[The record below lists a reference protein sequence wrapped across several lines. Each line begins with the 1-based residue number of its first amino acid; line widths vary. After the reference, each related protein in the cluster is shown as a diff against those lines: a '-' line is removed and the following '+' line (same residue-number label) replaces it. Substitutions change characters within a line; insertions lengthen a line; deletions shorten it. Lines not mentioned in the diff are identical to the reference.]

1 MRQPGQFVRE
11 MRRRRVFRTAG
22 FYVVGAWVLV
32 QVIALAFQSFGIPD
46 AALQYVWL
54 AGIAGFPL
62 ALILGWQYDITPQGI
77 VRTPPADTTEAKDLS
92 LRKTDY
98 IGPRC
103 AHGCRRNRCRQH
115 DQRDPAGT
123 VAGCRTLVCSNP
135 AGNGNSCAAARKSFR
150 RLQPGIP
157 VGRPARCTDNDVVA
171 NYALQGHLAFF
182 IAAR

>member
-1 MRQPGQFVRE
+1 MRRLGQFVRE

-62 ALILGWQYDITPQGI
+62 ALILGWRYDITPQGI
-77 VRTPPADTTEAKDLS
+77 VRTPPADATEAKDLS

-98 IGPRC
+98 IVLVALMAVAVIVVGSTINEIRQGPLR
-103 AHGCRRNRCRQH
+103 G
-115 DQRDPAGT
+115 AG
-123 VAGCRTLVCSNP
+123 P
-135 AGNGNSCAAARKSFR
+135 
-150 RLQPGIP
+150 
-157 VGRPARCTDNDVVA
+157 
-171 NYALQGHLAFF
+171 
-182 IAAR
+182 